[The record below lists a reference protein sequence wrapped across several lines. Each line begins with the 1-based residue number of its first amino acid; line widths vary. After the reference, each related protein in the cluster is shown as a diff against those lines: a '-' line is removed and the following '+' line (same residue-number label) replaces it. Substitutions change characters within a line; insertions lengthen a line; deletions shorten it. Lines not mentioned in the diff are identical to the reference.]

1 MKRIGATDDAE
12 RSIPLIET
20 VHIGNIPIGIQYD
33 TGCQMSMI
41 SKSVLQKLPED
52 MYSVSNSVN
61 LRVLTYTGEG
71 QTISTTSIRLKFNGF
86 WLKLLAIEADLN
98 NGSAY
103 SFPTLEKWR
112 ACTGISISSHSGQVS
127 ILLGS
132 NNPLAFP
139 KE

>member
-20 VHIGNIPIGIQYD
+20 VHIRDIPVGIQYN
-33 TGCQMSMI
+33 TRCQMSMI
-41 SKSVLQKLPED
+41 SRSVLQQLPEN
-52 MYSVSNSVN
+52 MYSVGNSVN

-71 QTISTTSIRLKFNGF
+71 QTISTTSIRLKLNGF

-103 SFPTLEKWR
+103 SFPTQRNGEPAQEIPPHPTSVKYPSCWAATTL
-112 ACTGISISSHSGQVS
+112 
-127 ILLGS
+127 
-132 NNPLAFP
+132 
-139 KE
+139 

>member
-1 MKRIGATDDAE
+1 
-12 RSIPLIET
+12 
-20 VHIGNIPIGIQYD
+20 
-33 TGCQMSMI
+33 MSMI
-41 SKSVLQKLPED
+41 SKSVLLQLPKN
-52 MYSVSNSVN
+52 MYSVGNSVN

-112 ACTGISISSHSGQVS
+112 ARTGNCTTSHSG
-127 ILLGS
+127 
-132 NNPLAFP
+132 
-139 KE
+139 